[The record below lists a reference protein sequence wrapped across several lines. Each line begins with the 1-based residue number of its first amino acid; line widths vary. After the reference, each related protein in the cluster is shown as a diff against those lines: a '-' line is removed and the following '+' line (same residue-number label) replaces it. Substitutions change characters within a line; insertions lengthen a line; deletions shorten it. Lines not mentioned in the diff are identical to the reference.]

1 MPAPTAKSFP
11 CRSRFAPSWDR
22 GPDAMKRNPM
32 KRNLRHSGVTLI
44 ELMLVLLIL
53 SLVLGVVFSQLSQS
67 QQRLNAEETKLDD
80 LQQAR
85 DFVDQ
90 FFRDINQIG
99 TPNMQ
104 IMDTTQTFNPSLT
117 SQTSYTYANTYIND
131 KRFAMGLVKIDAY
144 SIQFEGSMN
153 GDGTVQEVIYQVNS
167 SSSCSNCFLQR
178 SQVDKVSGDPL
189 TGQSASNWGTEV
201 NDVIMTNPIFKYF
214 QYD

>member
-22 GPDAMKRNPM
+22 GPDAMKPNPM
-32 KRNLRHSGVTLI
+32 KRNSRHAGFTLI

-53 SLVLGVVFSQLSQS
+53 TLVLGEVFSQLSQS

-104 IMDTTQTFNPSLT
+104 IMDITQT
-117 SQTSYTYANTYIND
+117 AN
-131 KRFAMGLVKIDAY
+131 FSPA
-144 SIQFEGSMN
+144 
-153 GDGTVQEVIYQVNS
+153 
-167 SSSCSNCFLQR
+167 LQ
-178 SQVDKVSGDPL
+178 
-189 TGQSASNWGTEV
+189 
-201 NDVIMTNPIFKYF
+201 
-214 QYD
+214 